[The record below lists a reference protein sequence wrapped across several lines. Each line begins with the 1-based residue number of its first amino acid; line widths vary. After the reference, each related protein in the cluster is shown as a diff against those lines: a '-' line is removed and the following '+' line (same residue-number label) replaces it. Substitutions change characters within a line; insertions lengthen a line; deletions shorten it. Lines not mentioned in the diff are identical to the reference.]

1 MIGISM
7 NISSSL
13 TLELF
18 NQPFLLEKRIELL
31 FAIGRTGSISK
42 AAKEVP
48 MSYKTAWEA
57 VENMNNLAHKPVVT
71 KATGGAGGGGT
82 VLTEYGENLLKSYRQ
97 LQSEHQ
103 KFLMRLGELTNIDTG
118 TLADIGRLGVQISAR
133 NQMSG
138 VIKSIKKKRV
148 NSEVLLE
155 LKSGNELLSIITNSA
170 VESLNLKEGSEV
182 VAIFKS
188 TSVEIT
194 TQQVEQNAFK
204 GVVKH
209 LEKGKRSVEVIV
221 DLGEEE
227 TIVAVMPLE
236 DFSLDIGDEAV
247 AVVDAKD
254 VMIGR

>member
-1 MIGISM
+1 M
-7 NISSSL
+7 NISSNL

-57 VENMNNLAHKPVVT
+57 VDSMNNLAHTPVVT

-82 VLTEYGENLLKSYRQ
+82 KLTEYGENLLKSYRA
-97 LQSEHQ
+97 LQEEHQ
-103 KFLMRLGELTNIDTG
+103 KFLERLQELTDINTG
-118 TLADIGRLGVQISAR
+118 MLSDIGRLGMQISAR
-133 NQMSG
+133 NQIQG

-148 NSEVLLE
+148 NSEILLQ
-155 LKSGNELLSIITNSA
+155 LKSGNELKSIITNSA
-170 VESLNLKEGSEV
+170 VESLNLKV
-182 VAIFKS
+182 DDQVMAIFKS
-188 TSVEIT
+188 SSVQILEGKSAG
-194 TQQVEQNAFK
+194 ENSFN

-209 LEKGKRSVEVIV
+209 LHEGKRNVEI
-221 DLGEEE
+221 
-227 TIVAVMPLE
+227 I
-236 DFSLDIGDEAV
+236 LDIGGEETLVSVSTVSENCLKVGVEACAIV
-247 AVVDAKD
+247 NAKD

>member
-1 MIGISM
+1 M

-31 FAIGRTGSISK
+31 TAIGKTGSISK

-57 VENMNNLAHKPVVT
+57 VESMNNLAHKPVVT

-103 KFLMRLGELTNIDTG
+103 KFLMRLQELTNIDTG

-133 NQMSG
+133 NQMKG
-138 VIKSIKKKRV
+138 VIQSIKKKRV

-170 VESLNLKEGSEV
+170 VESLNLKEGDEV
-182 VAIFKS
+182 MAIFKS

-194 TQQVEQNAFK
+194 TQQQAEQNAFK
-204 GVVKH
+204 GVIKY
-209 LEKGKRSVEVIV
+209 LEKGERNVEVIL

-236 DFSLDIGDEAV
+236 HFSLNIGESAV
-247 AVVDAKD
+247 ALVNAKD

>member
-1 MIGISM
+1 M

-31 FAIGRTGSISK
+31 MAIGKTGSISK

-57 VENMNNLAHKPVVT
+57 VESMNNLAHKPVVT

-82 VLTEYGENLLKSYRQ
+82 VLTEYGKNLLESYRE
-97 LQSEHQ
+97 LQAEHQ
-103 KFLMRLGELTNIDTG
+103 KFLNRLKELTNIDTG

-133 NQMSG
+133 NQIKG
-138 VIKSIKKKRV
+138 VVKSINRKRV

-155 LKSGNELLSIITNSA
+155 LKSGNELLSVITNSA

-194 TQQVEQNAFK
+194 TQQQTEQNAFR
-204 GVVKH
+204 GVIEH
-209 LEKGKRSVEVIV
+209 LEKGESEVEVVLDI
-221 DLGEEE
+221 GEEE
-227 TIVAVMPLE
+227 SVVSVMPIK
-236 DFSLDIGDEAV
+236 SLSVDVGEGAV
-247 AVVDAKD
+247 AVVNAKD

>member
-1 MIGISM
+1 M

-57 VENMNNLAHKPVVT
+57 VDSMNNLAHTPVVT

-82 VLTEYGENLLKSYRQ
+82 KLTEYGENLLKSYRA
-97 LQSEHQ
+97 LQEEHQ
-103 KFLMRLGELTNIDTG
+103 KFLERLQELTDINTG
-118 TLADIGRLGVQISAR
+118 MLSDIGRLGMQISAR
-133 NQMSG
+133 NQIQG

-148 NSEVLLE
+148 NSEILLQ
-155 LKSGNELLSIITNSA
+155 LKSGNELKSIITNSA
-170 VESLNLKEGSEV
+170 VESLNLKV
-182 VAIFKS
+182 DDQVMAIFKS
-188 TSVEIT
+188 SSVQILEGKSAGENSFNGVIKHLHEGKRNVEI
-194 TQQVEQNAFK
+194 
-204 GVVKH
+204 
-209 LEKGKRSVEVIV
+209 I
-221 DLGEEE
+221 
-227 TIVAVMPLE
+227 
-236 DFSLDIGDEAV
+236 LDIGGEETLVSVSTVSENCLKVGVEACAIV
-247 AVVDAKD
+247 NPKD

>member
-1 MIGISM
+1 M
-7 NISSSL
+7 NIASSL

-31 FAIGRTGSISK
+31 TAIGKTGSISK

-57 VENMNNLAHKPVVT
+57 VESMNNLAHKPVVT

-97 LQSEHQ
+97 LQTEHQ
-103 KFLMRLGELTNIDTG
+103 RFLKRLGELTNIDTG

-133 NQMSG
+133 NQMKGS
-138 VIKSIKKKRV
+138 IKSIKRKCV

-170 VESLNLKEGSEV
+170 VESLNLKEGDEV
-182 VAIFKS
+182 MAIFKS

-194 TQQVEQNAFK
+194 TQQQAEQNAFK
-204 GVVKH
+204 GVIKH
-209 LEKGKRSVEVIV
+209 LEKGKRNVEVIF

-227 TIVAVMPLE
+227 TIVAVVPLE
-236 DFSLDIGDEAV
+236 HFSLNIGESAV

>member
-1 MIGISM
+1 M

-31 FAIGRTGSISK
+31 FAIGRMGSISK

-57 VENMNNLAHKPVVT
+57 VESMNNLAHKPVVT

-103 KFLMRLGELTNIDTG
+103 KFLMRLQELTNIDTG

-133 NQMSG
+133 NQMTG

-155 LKSGNELLSIITNSA
+155 LKSANELLSIITNSA
-170 VESLNLKEGSEV
+170 VESLNLKEGDEV
-182 VAIFKS
+182 MAIFKS

-194 TQQVEQNAFK
+194 TQQQAEQNAFN
-204 GVVKH
+204 GVIKH
-209 LEKGKRSVEVIV
+209 LEKGKRNVEIIL

-227 TIVAVMPLE
+227 TIVSVMPLE
-236 DFSLDIGDEAV
+236 DFSLNIGESAV
-247 AVVDAKD
+247 AVVNAKD

>member
-1 MIGISM
+1 M

-31 FAIGRTGSISK
+31 FAIGRMGSISK

-57 VENMNNLAHKPVVT
+57 VESMNNLAHKPVVT

-97 LQSEHQ
+97 LQAEHQ

-133 NQMSG
+133 NQMTG

-155 LKSGNELLSIITNSA
+155 LKSANELLSIITNSA
-170 VESLNLKEGSEV
+170 VESLNLKEGDEV
-182 VAIFKS
+182 MAIFKS
-188 TSVEIT
+188 TSVEII
-194 TQQVEQNAFK
+194 TQQQAEQNAFN
-204 GVVKH
+204 GVIKH
-209 LEKGKRSVEVIV
+209 LEKGKRNVEIIL

-227 TIVAVMPLE
+227 TIVSVMPLE
-236 DFSLDIGDEAV
+236 DFSLNIGESAV
-247 AVVDAKD
+247 AVVNAKD